1 MGQKGAASW
10 YGAEQADDAKLKQKE
25 TRKVCYWKS
34 AVKREFLDIDLAD
47 TEGASRF
54 GAELFAHPFM
64 ADFAYLYTEAAV
76 ESWEKGLLFIGKKFV
91 RVLDNGVFY
100 FWNGG
105 KPVEVKKVDMRE
117 VESDITGQEIMTR
130 DKVPLRINFFLQYR
144 VKDCLKAVLEVKDM
158 EGQLHV
164 AAQVALR
171 DYVGTLTFDE
181 LTEKKESVGSAVI
194 PLLKESAEKFGITLG
209 RAGIKDIYE
218 TKFRHLPGEIRDIMN
233 QVLIATK
240 KAEANVITRREE
252 TASTRSLLNTAKIM
266 EDNAVVAHLKELEY
280 IERIADKVKEINIG
294 GGGAVLDRM
303 RELFVPEKKGAK
315 AA

>member
-1 MGQKGAASW
+1 
-10 YGAEQADDAKLKQKE
+10 
-25 TRKVCYWKS
+25 
-34 AVKREFLDIDLAD
+34 
-47 TEGASRF
+47 
-54 GAELFAHPFM
+54 
-64 ADFAYLYTEAAV
+64 
-76 ESWEKGLLFIGKKFV
+76 
-91 RVLDNGVFY
+91 
-100 FWNGG
+100 
-105 KPVEVKKVDMRE
+105 
-117 VESDITGQEIMTR
+117 MTS

-144 VKDCLKAVLEVKDM
+144 VKDCLKAALEIKDM
-158 EGQLHV
+158 ETQLHV

-181 LTEKKESVGSAVI
+181 LMEKKESVGSAVI
-194 PLLKESAEKFGITLG
+194 PLLKESAEKFGIALG
-209 RAGIKDIYE
+209 RGGVKDII
-218 TKFRHLPGEIRDIMN
+218 LPGEIRDIMN

-303 RELFVPEKKGAK
+303 RELFVPEKRTSK